1 MRITAGGCAVADS
14 QFSLLMAVY
23 AGDTS
28 EFFERAF
35 KSSVQDQ
42 TLKPSEVIVVQD
54 GPVSTELAA
63 TLRTI
68 KSASP
73 VPTSVIELPANGGL
87 AAALE
92 RGLAACQFDIV
103 ARMDADDISLPHRF
117 SNQLKAIDAGLDLVG
132 AGMLE
137 FADEDGVVLGRRVPP
152 TGHEHIAHYARFHDP
167 FNHPTVVYR
176 RSAVRK
182 AGGYQDVGRMEDYWL
197 FARMIQAGVR
207 VDNLQEPLLMYRV
220 GAGAYARRGG
230 WSQLRAEVGLQR
242 EFRRVGFTTRRQW
255 LRNVL
260 VRGGYRLVPVAL
272 RRVAYRRFFT
282 REGSH
287 DL

>member
-73 VPTSVIELPANGGL
+73 VPTSVIELPANGGP
-87 AAALE
+87 
-92 RGLAACQFDIV
+92 RH
-103 ARMDADDISLPHRF
+103 S
-117 SNQLKAIDAGLDLVG
+117 
-132 AGMLE
+132 
-137 FADEDGVVLGRRVPP
+137 
-152 TGHEHIAHYARFHDP
+152 
-167 FNHPTVVYR
+167 
-176 RSAVRK
+176 
-182 AGGYQDVGRMEDYWL
+182 
-197 FARMIQAGVR
+197 
-207 VDNLQEPLLMYRV
+207 
-220 GAGAYARRGG
+220 
-230 WSQLRAEVGLQR
+230 
-242 EFRRVGFTTRRQW
+242 
-255 LRNVL
+255 
-260 VRGGYRLVPVAL
+260 
-272 RRVAYRRFFT
+272 
-282 REGSH
+282 REG
-287 DL
+287 